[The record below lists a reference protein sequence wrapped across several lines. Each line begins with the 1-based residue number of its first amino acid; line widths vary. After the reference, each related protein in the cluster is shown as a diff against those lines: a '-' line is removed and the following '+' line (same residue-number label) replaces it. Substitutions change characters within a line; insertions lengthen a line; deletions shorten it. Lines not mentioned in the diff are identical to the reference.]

1 MAGSAIVARL
11 QLDSKDYDKK
21 LAEAKKKT
29 SDFAKGG
36 GTDLAAMAGKFKTL
50 AVAAAGSKAAM
61 EVFNGVVQSSQT
73 LGDKYTRVVEGMKS
87 SVDQFF
93 YSIGSGDW
101 TSFFNGLDDVI
112 AKSKAAT
119 TALDNLGTYDIA
131 LGYFRENY
139 QTGFKESVAAAK
151 DTKKSDAD
159 RKAAA
164 EAAANY
170 ADEYTKALNGKEAL
184 VRDAFAKLLADAG
197 SNIDASKV
205 NIEQFEKVLEDAV
218 IKGNSAKYS
227 EDYKGYQSLMD
238 KKKKLEDDAAKYAGY
253 ARTAEFKK
261 QAGFRE
267 KAIAFSQ
274 QAAEIEKQLQAEKY
288 QNAQMYN
295 AALER
300 WTDDELKGNL
310 QILSGVKA
318 GRREIAEMNTALIEV
333 NNTMAK
339 LGQTTA
345 TVVGKTKQLRLTGEQ
360 YAQSFGIG
368 YYENL
373 GNKGSI
379 GSRVAAAQRG
389 EMATIHEDVPII
401 DTTFEEEEPLP
412 ALTTSLPAL
421 NETTEELK
429 AVEDQTYSSIDAIN
443 ALGGSMKALSGL
455 VGEDAAAWVDWGT
468 NLISAIAA
476 AIPQIAALTAAKS
489 TEATANTAAAASGAG
504 SAVAS
509 IPVVGPIMA
518 VAAIASVVA
527 ALANLPKFATG
538 GVVPGNMMSG
548 DNVLIRANS
557 GEVVLNKQQQ
567 DILSNRLNGGM
578 NGKVVFKIEGS
589 TLVGVLNNN
598 QKIAS
603 RNYGA

>member
-36 GTDLAAMAGKFKTL
+36 GAGLTDMVGKFKTL
-50 AVAAAGSKAAM
+50 AVAVAGSKAAM

-87 SVDQFF
+87 SVDHFF

-101 TSFFNGLDDVI
+101 TSFFNGLDEVI

-151 DTKKSDAD
+151 DTKKSDAE

-218 IKGNSAKYS
+218 IKGNSAMYS
-227 EDYKGYQSLMD
+227 EDYKEYQALME
-238 KKKKLEDDAAKYAGY
+238 KKKKLEDAAAENAGY

-261 QAGFRE
+261 QAEFRE

-345 TVVGKTKQLRLTGEQ
+345 TVVGKTEQLRLTGEQ
-360 YAQSFGIG
+360 YAQSFGVG
-368 YYENL
+368 FYENL

-379 GSRVAAAQRG
+379 GSRVVAAQRG

-401 DTTFEEEEPLP
+401 DTTLEEEDPLP
-412 ALTTSLPAL
+412 ALTT
-421 NETTEELK
+421 TTNNLK
-429 AVEDQTYSSIDAIN
+429 EVESQAYSTTDAIN
-443 ALGGSMKALSGL
+443 GLGSAMSILSGL
-455 VGEDAAAWVDWGT
+455 VGEDAARWLDWGA
-468 NLISAIAA
+468 NLMSSIAA
-476 AIPQIAALTAAKS
+476 AIPAIGALTAAKT
-489 TEATANTAAAASGAG
+489 TETAANTGAAASGAA
-504 SAVAS
+504 SSVAS
-509 IPVVGPIMA
+509 IPVVGPVMA
-518 VAAIASVVA
+518 VAAVASILA
-527 ALANLPKFATG
+527 ALAAIPKPQKFATG
-538 GVVPGNMMSG
+538 GVVGGGMMAG

-557 GEVVLNKQQQ
+557 GEVVLTKQMAGNIG
-567 DILSNRLNGGM
+567 DALKSGMGG
-578 NGKVVFKIEGS
+578 GKVEFEIRGDKLYGI
-589 TLVGVLNNN
+589 LNNYN
-598 QKIAS
+598 KRLA
-603 RNYGA
+603 YGVR

>member
-36 GTDLAAMAGKFKTL
+36 GAGLGDMVGKFKTL
-50 AVAAAGSKAAM
+50 AVAVAGSKAAM

-101 TSFFNGLDDVI
+101 TAFFNGLDDVI
-112 AKSKAAT
+112 AKSKAAA

-164 EAAANY
+164 AAAANY

-184 VRDAFAKLLADAG
+184 VRDAFAKLLSDAG

-218 IKGNSAKYS
+218 IKGNSAMYS
-227 EDYKGYQSLMD
+227 EDYKEYQALME

-339 LGQTTA
+339 LGQTAA
-345 TVVGKTKQLRLTGEQ
+345 TVASKTKELKTSLTGEQ
-360 YAQSFGIG
+360 YAQHFGIG
-368 YYENL
+368 FYENL
-373 GNKGSI
+373 GKKGSI

-401 DTTFEEEEPLP
+401 DTTLEEEDPLP
-412 ALTTSLPAL
+412 ALTK
-421 NETTEELK
+421 TTENLK

-455 VGEDAAAWVDWGT
+455 VGEDAAAWVDWGA
-468 NLISAIAA
+468 NLVSAIAA

>member
-1 MAGSAIVARL
+1 MADIVARL
-11 QLDSKDYDKK
+11 KLDNKDYEAKLDKAKKSTKKFSKD
-21 LAEAKKKT
+21 
-29 SDFAKGG
+29 GG
-36 GTDLAAMAGKFKTL
+36 GSVADMMGKFKGL
-50 AVAAAGSKAAM
+50 AVAVAGSKAAM
-61 EVFNGVVQSSQT
+61 EVFNRVVQSSQT

-101 TSFFNGLDDVI
+101 TAFFNGLDDVI
-112 AKSKAAT
+112 AKSKAAA

-151 DTKKSDAD
+151 YTKKSDAD

-164 EAAANY
+164 AAAANY

-205 NIEQFEKVLEDAV
+205 NVEQFEKVLEDAV
-218 IKGNSAKYS
+218 IKGNSAMYS
-227 EDYKGYQSLMD
+227 EDYKEYQALME
-238 KKKKLEDDAAKYAGY
+238 KKKKLEDDATKYAEY

-261 QAGFRE
+261 QAGHRE

-345 TVVGKTKQLRLTGEQ
+345 TVASKAKELKTSFTGEQ

-368 YYENL
+368 FYEGL
-373 GNKGSI
+373 LNKGSI

-389 EMATIHEDVPII
+389 DKATIHEDVPII
-401 DTTFEEEEPLP
+401 DTTLEEEDPLP
-412 ALTTSLPAL
+412 ALTT
-421 NETTEELK
+421 TTENLK
-429 AVEDQTYSSIDAIN
+429 AVEEQTYSSIDAIN
-443 ALGGSMKALSGL
+443 ALGGAVSSLGSL
-455 VGEDAAAWVDWGT
+455 LGEEGAAWADYAG
-468 NLISAIAA
+468 NIISSVS
-476 AIPQIAALTAAKS
+476 AALPALKDL
-489 TEATANTAAAASGAG
+489 ATAQAAAA
-504 SAVAS
+504 VATTALS
-509 IPVVGPIMA
+509 PWNAIAA

-527 ALANLPKFATG
+527 AMANVPKFATG
-538 GVVPGNMMSG
+538 GVVPGNALSG

-557 GEVVLNKQQQ
+557 GEVVLTKQQA
-567 DILSNRLNGGM
+567 SNIGSLLGGR
-578 NGKVVFKIEGS
+578 GGEVTFKIKGD
-589 TLVGVLNNN
+589 TLVGILNNHN
-598 QKIAS
+598 KIAS
-603 RNYGA
+603 RSYGH

>member
-1 MAGSAIVARL
+1 MAGKAIVAKL
-11 QLDSKDYDKK
+11 ELDSKDYDKK
-21 LAEAKKKT
+21 LEQAKKKT
-29 SDFAKGG
+29 NDFSKGG
-36 GTDLAAMAGKFKTL
+36 GAGLGDMVGKFKTL
-50 AVAAAGSKAAM
+50 AVAVAGSKAAM
-61 EVFNGVVQSSQT
+61 EIFNGVVQSSQT

-119 TALDNLGTYDIA
+119 TALDDLGTYDIA

-164 EAAANY
+164 AAAANY

-184 VRDAFAKLLADAG
+184 VRDAFAKLLASAG

-218 IKGNSAKYS
+218 LKGNSAMYS
-227 EDYKGYQSLMD
+227 ADYKEYQALME

-261 QAGFRE
+261 QAEFRE
-267 KAIAFSQ
+267 KSIAFSQ

-300 WTDDELKGNL
+300 WQDDELNGNL

-333 NNTMAK
+333 DNTMAK

-345 TVVGKTKQLRLTGEQ
+345 AVVGKTKELKLTYKEVSMDAGVGLFAGITEKHTPKKKEMPLVSASPIPDKIEG
-360 YAQSFGIG
+360 YAPTAVFAEGS
-368 YYENL
+368 YEAF
-373 GNKGSI
+373 
-379 GSRVAAAQRG
+379 VAAKVGLDSYTDSANS
-389 EMATIHEDVPII
+389 ATEAIG
-401 DTTFEEEEPLP
+401 
-412 ALTTSLPAL
+412 ALSSTMSSL
-421 NETTEELK
+421 
-429 AVEDQTYSSIDAIN
+429 SSI
-443 ALGGSMKALSGL
+443 
-455 VGEDAAAWVDWGT
+455 VGEDAAAWLDWGVGV
-468 NLISAIAA
+468 AQAVA
-476 AIPQIAALTAAKS
+476 QAIPQIAALATAKS
-489 TEATANTAAAASGAG
+489 TEATANTASAATGAAS
-504 SAVAS
+504 SVAS
-509 IPVVGPIMA
+509 IPYVGPIMA
-518 VAAIASVVA
+518 VAAVASVLA

-538 GVVPGNMMSG
+538 GVVPGNMLSG

-557 GEVVLNKQQQ
+557 QEMVLTRDQQNL
-567 DILSNRLNGGM
+567 LSKRLNGGLA
-578 NGKVVFKIEGS
+578 GKVTFEIKGQK
-589 TLVGVLNNN
+589 LVGILNNQN
-598 QKIAS
+598 MINS
-603 RNYGA
+603 RNYGG